1 MEINIFGY
9 NVRVEYIVLCIL
21 LITFIPINSFF
32 SCAGGIKEGFEAID
46 NLGANISYMMGENIR
61 GSVHDLQFTNGE
73 NSTLKDEIKK
83 VIPPFERAAY
93 ESGAYE
99 SAAYE
104 SAAHKKDN
112 NSQPEINIYKDLET
126 NISKGSHLS
135 SNPLSFFDNTTFNPE
150 CCPSNYSTSSGCA
163 CMTPEQMKFLG
174 QRGGN
179 RTLDIQQ

>member
-9 NVRVEYIVLCIL
+9 DVRIEYIILCVL
-21 LITFIPINSFF
+21 LIAFIPLNSFF

-46 NLGANISYMMGENIR
+46 NLGANISYMMGNNIK

-73 NSTLKDEIKK
+73 NSTLKDDLEK
-83 VIPPFERAAY
+83 VIPPY
-93 ESGAYE
+93 ENGIVNE
-99 SAAYE
+99 NDN
-104 SAAHKKDN
+104 KKEH
-112 NSQPEINIYKDLET
+112 EINIYKDLET
-126 NISKGSHLS
+126 NIGSKSNLS
-135 SNPLSFFDNTTFNPE
+135 TNEMSFFDNTTFNPE

-179 RTLDIQQ
+179 RTLDIQS

>member
-9 NVRVEYIVLCIL
+9 EVRIEYIILCIL
-21 LITFIPINSFF
+21 LIAFIQLNAFF

-46 NLGANISYMMGENIR
+46 NLGANLTYMMGNNIK

-73 NSTLKDEIKK
+73 NSTLKSDMENVTPPYENEHKMLDEK
-83 VIPPFERAAY
+83 VHE
-93 ESGAYE
+93 
-99 SAAYE
+99 
-104 SAAHKKDN
+104 
-112 NSQPEINIYKDLET
+112 PEINIYKDLET
-126 NISKGSHLS
+126 NIGAKSNLS
-135 SNPLSFFDNTTFNPE
+135 TNEMSFFDNTTFNPE

-179 RTLDIQQ
+179 RTLDIQ

>member
-9 NVRVEYIVLCIL
+9 DVRIEYIILCVL
-21 LITFIPINSFF
+21 LIAFIPLNSFF

-46 NLGANISYMMGENIR
+46 NLGANISYMMGNNIK

-73 NSTLKDEIKK
+73 NSTLKDDLEK
-83 VIPPFERAAY
+83 VIPPY
-93 ESGAYE
+93 ENGIVNE
-99 SAAYE
+99 NDN
-104 SAAHKKDN
+104 KKEH
-112 NSQPEINIYKDLET
+112 EINIYKDLET
-126 NISKGSHLS
+126 NIGSKSNLS
-135 SNPLSFFDNTTFNPE
+135 TNEMSFFDNTTFNPE

-179 RTLDIQQ
+179 RTLDIQ